1 MDPDPLT
8 NPGPRTGHK
17 RRDEMKKNELHEG
30 IGGNGQ
36 TIWMVVTINTKN
48 GQWLWVENFTSKG
61 EAEAWIRS
69 SAY

>member
-1 MDPDPLT
+1 
-8 NPGPRTGHK
+8 
-17 RRDEMKKNELHEG
+17 MKKNELHEG

-36 TIWMVVTINTKN
+36 TIWMVVTINTEN

-69 SAY
+69 STY

>member
-1 MDPDPLT
+1 
-8 NPGPRTGHK
+8 
-17 RRDEMKKNELHEG
+17 MKKNELHEG